1 MKFSYRHPD
10 LVAKESATKK
20 LSEQEAAA
28 LVERRQFVRSIPTP
42 AAIESTD
49 EEMWFLWDKSELEKK
64 AE

>member
-10 LVAKESATKK
+10 LVARDSEAAK

-28 LVERRQFVRSIPTP
+28 LVERRQFVRSIPIP
-42 AAIESTD
+42 AALESTD